1 MKQII
6 TRVDDDL
13 ADALKNQA
21 SRTGESV
28 NSYLN
33 RLLRAAVAGPSTP
46 RHEWKVAAI
55 SNGRLMSRKNLNS
68 RARNRTKRPGTKLHT
83 PSGYASSAVS
93 DGRDGRD
100 GRDEDDHLR
109 GYECHWECLPW

>member
-13 ADALKNQA
+13 ADALKHQA
-21 SRTGESV
+21 GRNGESV

-55 SNGRLMSRKNLNS
+55 SNGRLLSRTDPTSKPRS
-68 RARNRTKRPGTKLHT
+68 RAQSSNTKLRT
-83 PSGYASSAVS
+83 PSGYASDTVSAE
-93 DGRDGRD
+93 RDQR
-100 GRDEDDHLR
+100 
-109 GYECHWECLPW
+109 

>member
-13 ADALKNQA
+13 ANALKHRA

-33 RLLRAAVAGPSTP
+33 RLLRAVVTGPGTP
-46 RHEWKVAAI
+46 RHEWKVVAI
-55 SNGRLMSRKNLNS
+55 SNGRLMSRTNMTSPS
-68 RARNRTKRPGTKLHT
+68 RTRSKRPGITIRT
-83 PSGYASSAVS
+83 PSGYANNAVN
-93 DGRDGRD
+93 DD
-100 GRDEDDHLR
+100 RDER
-109 GYECHWECLPW
+109 